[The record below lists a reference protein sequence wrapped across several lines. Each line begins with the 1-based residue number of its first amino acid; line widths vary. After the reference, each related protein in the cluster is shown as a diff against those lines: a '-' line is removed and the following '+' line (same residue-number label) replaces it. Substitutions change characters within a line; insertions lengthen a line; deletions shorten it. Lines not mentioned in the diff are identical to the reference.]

1 MGFFQNRKARLFED
15 RLAVLFEA
23 MLTTSNISVDMI
35 EKENML
41 IKLEIFTFLFSVLDY
56 SLVVN
61 KVDQNIREAVNE
73 TFDEMFKHSKQWTDL
88 PVDNLG
94 RYINDRLE
102 NYADI
107 IKDSKGINETY
118 YQRIIEYQTQ
128 LIAWI
133 QKKKEVRIGFIAVPK
148 TKDDY
153 KPIMLDATLIFNIK
167 SGLMQ
172 AYTDIIIKFVAT
184 MRKNAKGGYFLDK
197 KYKFEQ

>member
-1 MGFFQNRKARLFED
+1 MGFFQNRKARVFEE
-15 RLAVLFEA
+15 RLADLFKT
-23 MLTTSNISVDMI
+23 MLSISDNTADMI

-56 SLVVN
+56 SLMAN
-61 KVDQNIREAVNE
+61 KVDQSIREAINIM
-73 TFDEMFKHSKQWTDL
+73 FDEMFKLSKQWSGL
-88 PVDNLG
+88 PVDNLN
-94 RYINDRLE
+94 RYVNDRLE

-133 QKKKEVRIGFIAVPK
+133 QKEKKIRIGFIAVPK

-153 KPIMLDATLIFNIK
+153 KPIVMGMMLIFNIK
-167 SGLMQ
+167 SVLMQ
-172 AYTDIIIKFVAT
+172 AYSDIIIKFVAT
-184 MRKNAKGGYFLDK
+184 MRKNARESYFIDK
-197 KYKFEQ
+197 KYKLEQ

>member
-15 RLAVLFEA
+15 RLAVLFKA
-23 MLTTSNISVDMI
+23 MLTTSNITVDII
-35 EKENML
+35 EKENIL

-56 SLVVN
+56 SLVAN
-61 KVDQNIREAVNE
+61 KVDQSIREAVNE
-73 TFDEMFKHSKQWTDL
+73 MFDEMFKLSKQWTDL

-107 IKDSKGINETY
+107 IKDSGGINEIC

-133 QKKKEVRIGFIAVPK
+133 QKKKEVRIGLIAVPK

-184 MRKNAKGGYFLDK
+184 MRKNTRESYFIDK
-197 KYKFEQ
+197 NYKFEK